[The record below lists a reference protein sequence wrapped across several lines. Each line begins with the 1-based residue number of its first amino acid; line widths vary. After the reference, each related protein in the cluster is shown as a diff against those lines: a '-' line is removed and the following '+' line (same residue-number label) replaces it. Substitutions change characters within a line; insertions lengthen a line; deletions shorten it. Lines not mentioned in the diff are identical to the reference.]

1 MIDILIV
8 EDNVEIA
15 GLICDFLRAE
25 KYIVSIAETG
35 EKALSLFEKYGAR
48 LVLLDIMLPGMDG
61 FSVCERLRRGSD
73 TPIIIL
79 SARGGKDDKLNGLNI
94 GADDY
99 MEKPFDIDILIA
111 KIKGIFRRRYSQE
124 LITLGELE
132 IDPAG
137 QTALL
142 RGRPLD
148 LTGKEF
154 QLLLMLAENIG
165 KVLTKEQL
173 FNSIWGTDSESE
185 PQTLTVHIKRLREK
199 IERDPSKPEHIK
211 TVWGTGYKFI

>member
-25 KYIVSIAETG
+25 NYIVSIAETG

-48 LVLLDIMLPGMDG
+48 LVLLDIMLP
-61 FSVCERLRRGSD
+61 E
-73 TPIIIL
+73 
-79 SARGGKDDKLNGLNI
+79 DDKLNGLTI